1 VSRER
6 FGKEVEGMLKK
17 SLPTALRLLHDMQV
31 LPLLLTQ
38 DPAATA
44 AAAGA
49 EAAAAAAGA
58 AGHNSSDAAAAAA
71 VSSSGPSAEAWASM
85 LEASAWLEVAIDR
98 VPFFNEAGA
107 EANGASA
114 SGAPAVAPASVLAQ
128 RRRTALLASA
138 VLPFEGQPAAHGK
151 KKALPAAQAA
161 LQEGLKTTLKDAEQ
175 SAAAVAAAPR
185 LRELACRLGS
195 GSPSASREGSRG
207 GVSNGVPGAGGGD
220 EALRLEVGLLLT
232 SLKALW
238 RPALAVALAVE
249 LHATLGP
256 CPPRPP
262 PDGADARDSWPA
274 EAAAVAAQFEAVA
287 ATVARLGLDGCWAT
301 KPLLNGKEL
310 GTLLNLSPG
319 PQIGDAM
326 RHQALW
332 QLEHPTGTKAG
343 CLAALQARA
352 ST

>member
-1 VSRER
+1 
-6 FGKEVEGMLKK
+6 
-17 SLPTALRLLHDMQV
+17 
-31 LPLLLTQ
+31 
-38 DPAATA
+38 
-44 AAAGA
+44 
-49 EAAAAAAGA
+49 
-58 AGHNSSDAAAAAA
+58 
-71 VSSSGPSAEAWASM
+71 M
-85 LEASAWLEVAIDR
+85 LEASAWLERAIDR

-107 EANGASA
+107 EANGASVA
-114 SGAPAVAPASVLAQ
+114 SSGASGGGASGGASAAGAPAGAPAVAPASVLAQ

-138 VLPFEGQPAAHGK
+138 VLPFEGRPAAHGK
-151 KKALPAAQAA
+151 KKALPAAQVA

-195 GSPSASREGSRG
+195 GSASASRVGSCG
-207 GVSNGVPGAGGGD
+207 GVSNGVPVSGGGGD
-220 EALRLEVGLLLT
+220 KALRLEVGLLLT

-249 LHATLGP
+249 LQATLGP

-274 EAAAVAAQFEAVA
+274 EAAAVAAQFEFVA